1 MKRPHHRLSFGVRR
15 QQHPQRHLAKSKF
28 LAIKYNMMRAN
39 YLRSLG
45 LVLLVAQTAP
55 AADEIGA
62 MKQLKAKDW
71 TVPTLGMQTKLIPA
85 GTFTMGSPKGEIEHR
100 EDEVQH
106 TVTISKPFYI
116 GVYEVKQKE
125 YYDLMLPDY
134 DHESWV
140 HSRGPIHDGLAFF
153 YRARED
159 RSDFND
165 GALLPNNPMECVTW
179 AEAQEFCQELTKRE
193 QKASRLP
200 KGYIFRLPT
209 EAEWEYA
216 CRAGTTGPYN
226 VKGASDEEEYLKSEE
241 FVNTFANVASGTTL
255 PVGGKRLPNAWGLY
269 DMHGN
274 VYEWCHDWYAP
285 YPSGKAQD
293 PTGPADGAK
302 RVARGACLNG
312 PAYRAPAG
320 VSMRSDGVITSIPFL
335 RSASRYQFDPSIGF
349 YGILGFR
356 VVLAPAIPTPNG
368 DE

>member
-55 AADEIGA
+55 AADEIEA

-335 RSASRYQFDPSIGF
+335 RSASRYPFDPSIGF

>member
-1 MKRPHHRLSFGVRR
+1 
-15 QQHPQRHLAKSKF
+15 
-28 LAIKYNMMRAN
+28 MRAKCF
-39 YLRSLG
+39 LLPLG

-55 AADEIGA
+55 AADDIKA

-134 DHESWV
+134 DHESWQ

-153 YRARED
+153 YRD
-159 RSDFND
+159 RNHYTDFK
-165 GALLPNNPMECVTW
+165 GGKLQPTNPMECVTW
-179 AEAQEFCQELTKRE
+179 AEAQEFCRELTKRE
-193 QKASRLP
+193 KKAGRLP
-200 KGYIFRLPT
+200 KDYLFRLPT

-226 VKGASDEEEYLKSEE
+226 VKGESDDAEYLKSEA
-241 FVNTFANVASGTTL
+241 FVNTFANVASGTTM

-285 YPSGKAQD
+285 YPSGPSTSSGEASSGQAPGGSVKD
-293 PTGPADGAK
+293 PTGPAEGKK

-312 PAYRAPAG
+312 PAYRAPGG
-320 VSMRSDGVITSIPFL
+320 VSMRDDGVITSIPFL
-335 RSASRYQFDPSIGF
+335 RSASRYPFDPTIGF

-356 VVLAPAIPTPNG
+356 VVLAPAIPATTG
-368 DE
+368 EE

>member
-1 MKRPHHRLSFGVRR
+1 
-15 QQHPQRHLAKSKF
+15 
-28 LAIKYNMMRAN
+28 MMRAN
-39 YLRSLG
+39 YLLSLG
-45 LVLLVAQTAP
+45 LVLLVVHTAP
-55 AADEIGA
+55 AADEIEA

-85 GTFTMGSPKGEIEHR
+85 GTFTMGSPKGEIAHR

-226 VKGASDEEEYLKSEE
+226 VTGESDDEEYLKSEE
-241 FVNTFANVASGTTL
+241 FVNTFANVSSGTTL
-255 PVGGKRLPNAWGLY
+255 PVGGKRRPNAWGLY

-285 YPSGKAQD
+285 YPSGKATGSTSSPQAGSTSSPQVD
-293 PTGPADGAK
+293 PTGPADGTK

-335 RSASRYQFDPSIGF
+335 RSASRYQFDPTIGF